1 MIIELNMKNFTLK
14 DIKHNVL
21 NIHRGGSVLVLKNFI
36 KNHSIKDLM
45 DFLVMDL
52 SYQNDMRQFDY
63 NENAVLQDWFKIS
76 YNPKKSNVYTH
87 SNTRQPLH
95 TDNSW
100 FSDPAELNFFYMEKQ
115 TKIGGENTYYPLN
128 RLKEDLQKDNKSL
141 LDDLMSIPVVI
152 SKGDGEYFNETT
164 IIYNNKIFWNF
175 YRTKKTKKHIDTMCN
190 YFFKYLEHK
199 ENSKSVEIYKSN
211 EGDVFCFNDLTIL
224 HGRLAFT
231 AKKKNERILYQSM
244 WKKV

>member
-100 FSDPAELNFFYMEKQ
+100 FSDPAELNFFTWKNKQ
-115 TKIGGENTYYPLN
+115 RSEG
-128 RLKEDLQKDNKSL
+128 
-141 LDDLMSIPVVI
+141 
-152 SKGDGEYFNETT
+152 
-164 IIYNNKIFWNF
+164 
-175 YRTKKTKKHIDTMCN
+175 KHILS
-190 YFFKYLEHK
+190 FKSIK
-199 ENSKSVEIYKSN
+199 
-211 EGDVFCFNDLTIL
+211 
-224 HGRLAFT
+224 RRFT
-231 AKKKNERILYQSM
+231 KR
-244 WKKV
+244 